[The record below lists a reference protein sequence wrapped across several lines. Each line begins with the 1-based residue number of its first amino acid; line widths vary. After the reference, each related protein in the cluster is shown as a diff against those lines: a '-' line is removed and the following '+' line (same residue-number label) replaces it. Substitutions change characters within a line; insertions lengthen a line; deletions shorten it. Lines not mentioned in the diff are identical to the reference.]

1 MSARDELAKL
11 LFVTDN
17 DAAPDPGHEWEMTTR
32 HNPAYA
38 EYAFALSDAILAAG
52 YRKARTITTAE
63 EANDLPDRSAILT
76 PGQIIFRKWE
86 DYYGDGKHAWEREL
100 GQVVPA
106 ELLSDDGHFPA
117 TVLHE
122 PEASK

>member
-1 MSARDELAKL
+1 MSARDELAQDIRTCPTVGSFNL
-11 LFVTDN
+11 
-17 DAAPDPGHEWEMTTR
+17 ADPISEHLYEM
-32 HNPAYA
+32 
-38 EYAFALSDAILAAG
+38 G
-52 YRKARTITTAE
+52 YRKPRIITTTE

-106 ELLSDDGHFPA
+106 ELLSDDDHFPA
-117 TVLHE
+117 IVLHE
-122 PEASK
+122 PEAKA